1 MKKILNYI
9 QFLLLS
15 ILVLSFGNCYS
26 LSDEMS
32 TEIINLAESEWS
44 IDFNDNPQYA
54 SAEFAHQTWQ
64 TVEVPGNLRRID
76 SSHRGI
82 FWMRKSFELDAENFT
97 SALALTLGKIYDR
110 DEVYLNG
117 KIIGINGKSPEDI
130 HQNEVAFGRLRIYSI
145 PPGLLKQG
153 TNVLAIKINSNF
165 RAYAGIV
172 SGPIGIATLES
183 ATSYLIQNSL
193 DESIFVAVYLFIGI
207 FFIITF
213 VKMKEMKEYLA
224 FSIFIIAFSFFQF
237 TRNEFRFEFSNNFLV
252 FKYLESALL
261 LNMPFFYVHFFQSF
275 FKLPKVKY
283 QNYYFLLNLGF
294 CFLFLAIP
302 NYVFWNNFINIWV
315 INILLILGYSLYISV
330 QKVKEKDRDAII
342 YGIALIYFIYSVM
355 KEILI
360 ERGWIQSESSIEHS
374 VLFYILLV
382 TVALRLRFI
391 VLKIKIQNRFE
402 QLKEIDELREKI
414 FLYMDRILS
423 PSIDESILTTRA
435 LKNNSNPQAIKESVT
450 KIQTIYEE
458 MQYSLDDILEL
469 SRLEVMS
476 EPLSKE
482 TVDFVDFIR
491 TILAMAD
498 VTYTV
503 KVDEKFQI
511 HNSLDLINSLII
523 RLIDFTGFKDVTSID
538 LIVTSDLKNQLHF
551 RFMLY
556 SLDHKKTQKLY
567 KQLNDFTV
575 GGNIHSVRWAI
586 IKEILRLLDG
596 HLEMKLI
603 NKKYVR
609 IDFELQALPLEQ
621 EKKDKPKIEFKQLKL
636 PKFKFNFKLP
646 PFKMP
651 TFKK

>member
-1 MKKILNYI
+1 MKKYLTFFRFLILAASL
-9 QFLLLS
+9 F
-15 ILVLSFGNCYS
+15 VLGNCYAPS
-26 LSDEMS
+26 EELS
-32 TEIINLAESEWS
+32 TEIINLAETEWQV
-44 IDFNDNPQYA
+44 DFEDNAEYA
-54 SAEFAHQTWQ
+54 NFDFSHQNWQ
-64 TVEVPGNLRRID
+64 AVEVPGNLRTVD

-97 SALALTLGKIYDR
+97 SALALTLGIIYDR

-145 PPGLLKQG
+145 PPGLLRKG
-153 TNVLAIKINSNF
+153 NNVLAVKINSNF

-172 SGPIGIATLES
+172 SGPVGIATLES
-183 ATSYLIQNSL
+183 ATSFIIQNSV
-193 DESIFVAVYLFIGI
+193 DDTIFEAVYLFIGV
-207 FFIITF
+207 FFVISF
-213 VKMKEMKEYLA
+213 LKMKEMKEYLA
-224 FSIFIIAFSFFQF
+224 FSIFIISFSILLF
-237 TRNEFRFEFSNNFLV
+237 TKNEFRFEFSNNFLV
-252 FKYLESALL
+252 FKYLESALI
-261 LNMPFFYVHFFQSF
+261 LNMPFFYVQFFQSF
-275 FKLPKVKY
+275 FKLPKIKY
-283 QNYYFLLNLGF
+283 QNYYFLLNLAF
-294 CFLFLAIP
+294 CVLFLVIP

-315 INILLILGYSLYISV
+315 INILLILGYSLYISI

-342 YGIALIYFIYSVM
+342 YSIALVYFIYSVI
-355 KEILI
+355 KEVFLL
-360 ERGWIQSESSIEHS
+360 RVYIQGQSSIEAS

-382 TVALRLRFI
+382 TLALRLRFI
-391 VLKIKIQNRFE
+391 FLKIKIQNRFE
-402 QLKEIDELREKI
+402 QLTEIDQLREKI

-435 LKNNSNPQAIKESVT
+435 LKNNNNPQAVKESLS
-450 KIQTIYEE
+450 KIQVIYDE

-469 SRLEVMS
+469 SRLEVMA

-491 TILAMAD
+491 TILAMAN
-498 VTYTV
+498 VTYTI
-503 KVDEKFQI
+503 KVDDKFQI

-523 RLIDFTGFKDVTSID
+523 RLIDFTGFKDISSID
-538 LIVTSDLKNQLHF
+538 LIVTSDLKNHLHF

-621 EKKDKPKIEFKQLKL
+621 EKVEKPKFELKL
-636 PKFKFNFKLP
+636 PKLKFN
-646 PFKMP
+646 FKMP

>member
-1 MKKILNYI
+1 MMLYLNQCI
-9 QFLLLS
+9 
-15 ILVLSFGNCYS
+15 YS
-26 LSDEMS
+26 LE
-32 TEIINLAESEWS
+32 
-44 IDFNDNPQYA
+44 Y
-54 SAEFAHQTWQ
+54 
-64 TVEVPGNLRRID
+64 
-76 SSHRGI
+76 
-82 FWMRKSFELDAENFT
+82 
-97 SALALTLGKIYDR
+97 
-110 DEVYLNG
+110 
-117 KIIGINGKSPEDI
+117 
-130 HQNEVAFGRLRIYSI
+130 
-145 PPGLLKQG
+145 
-153 TNVLAIKINSNF
+153 
-165 RAYAGIV
+165 
-172 SGPIGIATLES
+172 
-183 ATSYLIQNSL
+183 
-193 DESIFVAVYLFIGI
+193 
-207 FFIITF
+207 FFIISF
-213 VKMKEMKEYLA
+213 IKMKEMKEYLA
-224 FSIFIIAFSFFQF
+224 FSIFIISFSILQF

-252 FKYLESALL
+252 FKYLESALI
-261 LNMPFFYVHFFQSF
+261 LNMPFFYLNFFQIF
-275 FKLPKVKY
+275 FKLPKIKY

-294 CFLFLAIP
+294 CILFLAIP
-302 NYVFWNNFINIWV
+302 NYVFWGNFINIWV
-315 INILLILGYSLYISV
+315 INILLILGYSLFVTI

-342 YGIALIYFIYSVM
+342 YGVALVYFIYSVI
-355 KEILI
+355 KEVFLQ
-360 ERGWIQSESSIEHS
+360 RGYIQGQSSIEAS
-374 VLFYILLV
+374 ILFYILLV

-391 VLKIKIQNRFE
+391 FLKIKIQNRFG

-423 PSIDESILTTRA
+423 PSIDESILTTRV
-435 LKNNSNPQAIKESVT
+435 LKNNNNPQAVKDSIT
-450 KIQTIYEE
+450 KIQVIYDE

-491 TILAMAD
+491 TILAMAN
-498 VTYTV
+498 VTYTI

-523 RLIDFTGFKDVTSID
+523 RLIDFTGFKDISSID
-538 LIVTSDLKNQLHF
+538 LIVTSDLKNHLHF

-567 KQLNDFTV
+567 KQLSDFTV

-621 EKKDKPKIEFKQLKL
+621 EKVEKPKFEFKI
-636 PKFKFNFKLP
+636 PKIKFNFKLP
-646 PFKMP
+646 

>member
-1 MKKILNYI
+1 MKIYI
-9 QFLLLS
+9 NHLRLLLLAAS
-15 ILVLSFGNCYS
+15 LFFLGNCYS
-26 LSDEMS
+26 ASEELS
-32 TEIINLAESEWS
+32 TEIINLAESEWQ
-44 IDFNDNPQYA
+44 IDFEDKTEYA
-54 SAEFAHQTWQ
+54 SFEFPHQSWQ
-64 TVEVPGNLRRID
+64 TIEIPGNLRNVD
-76 SSHRGI
+76 STHRGI

-97 SALALTLGKIYDR
+97 SALALTLGRVYDR

-145 PPGLLKQG
+145 PPGLLRKG
-153 TNVLAIKINSNF
+153 NNLLAVKINSNF

-183 ATSYLIQNSL
+183 ATSYMIQNSV
-193 DESIFVAVYLFIGI
+193 DDVIFEAVYLFIGV
-207 FFIITF
+207 FFIISF
-213 VKMKEMKEYLA
+213 MKMKEMKEYLA
-224 FSIFIIAFSFFQF
+224 FSIFIISFSIFQF
-237 TRNEFRFEFSNNFLV
+237 TRNEFRFEFSNHFLV
-252 FKYLESALL
+252 FKYLESALI
-261 LNMPFFYVHFFQSF
+261 LNMPFFYIHFFQSF
-275 FKLPKVKY
+275 FQLPKVKF

-294 CFLFLAIP
+294 CILFLAIP
-302 NYVFWNNFINIWV
+302 NYVFWSNFINLWI
-315 INILLILGYSLYISV
+315 INILLILAYSLYITI

-342 YGIALIYFIYSVM
+342 YGIALIYFIYSVI
-355 KEILI
+355 KEIFLQ
-360 ERGWIQSESSIEHS
+360 RGYIQGQSSIEAS

-391 VLKIKIQNRFE
+391 FLKIKIQNRFE

-435 LKNNSNPQAIKESVT
+435 LKNNNNPQAIKDSIT
-450 KIQTIYEE
+450 KIQVIYDE

-491 TILAMAD
+491 TILAMAN
-498 VTYTV
+498 VTYTI

-523 RLIDFTGFKDVTSID
+523 RLIDFTGFKDISSID
-538 LIVTSDLKNQLHF
+538 LIVTSDLKNHLHF

-609 IDFELQALPLEQ
+609 IDFELQALPLEH
-621 EKKDKPKIEFKQLKL
+621 EKVEKPKFELKI
-636 PKFKFNFKLP
+636 PKIKFNFKLP
-646 PFKMP
+646 

>member
-1 MKKILNYI
+1 MKIYFNYI
-9 QFLLLS
+9 RLFLLS
-15 ILVLSFGNCYS
+15 AAMIFFGNCYAPS
-26 LSDEMS
+26 EELS
-32 TEIINLAESEWS
+32 TEIINLAETEWQV
-44 IDFNDNPQYA
+44 DFEDKPEYA
-54 SAEFAHQTWQ
+54 NFEYSHQNWQ
-64 TVEVPGNLRRID
+64 AVEVPGNLRAVD
-76 SSHRGI
+76 SSHRGV

-97 SALALTLGKIYDR
+97 SALALTLGIVYDR

-145 PPGLLKQG
+145 PPGLLRKG
-153 TNVLAIKINSNF
+153 NNVLAVKINSNF

-172 SGPIGIATLES
+172 SGPVGIATLES
-183 ATSYLIQNSL
+183 ATSFIIQHSV
-193 DESIFVAVYLFIGI
+193 DDTIFEAVYLFIGV
-207 FFIITF
+207 FFIISF
-213 VKMKEMKEYLA
+213 LKMKEMKEYLT
-224 FSIFIIAFSFFQF
+224 FSIFIISFAIFQF
-237 TRNEFRFEFSNNFLV
+237 TKNEFRFDFSNHFLV
-252 FKYLESALL
+252 FKYLESALI
-261 LNMPFFYVHFFQSF
+261 LNMPFFYVQFFQSF

-294 CFLFLAIP
+294 CILFLVIP

-315 INILLILGYSLYISV
+315 INILLILGYSLYISI

-342 YGIALIYFIYSVM
+342 YGIALVYFIYCVI
-355 KEILI
+355 KEIFLQ
-360 ERGWIQSESSIEHS
+360 RGYIQGQSSIEAS

-382 TVALRLRFI
+382 TLALRLRFI
-391 VLKIKIQNRFE
+391 FLKIKIQNRFE
-402 QLKEIDELREKI
+402 QLTEIDQLREKI

-435 LKNNSNPQAIKESVT
+435 LKNNNNPQAIKDSVT
-450 KIQTIYEE
+450 KIQIIYDE

-469 SRLEVMS
+469 SRLEVMA

-491 TILAMAD
+491 TILAMAN
-498 VTYTV
+498 VTYTI
-503 KVDEKFQI
+503 KVDDKFQI

-523 RLIDFTGFKDVTSID
+523 RLIDFTGFKDISSID
-538 LIVTSDLKNQLHF
+538 LIVTSDLKNHLHF

-621 EKKDKPKIEFKQLKL
+621 EKADKPKFELKL
-636 PKFKFNFKLP
+636 PKLKFNFKLP
-646 PFKMP
+646 

>member
-1 MKKILNYI
+1 MKKYLTIFR
-9 QFLLLS
+9 FLTLAASLF
-15 ILVLSFGNCYS
+15 VLGNCYAPS
-26 LSDEMS
+26 EELS
-32 TEIINLAESEWS
+32 TEIINLAETEWQV
-44 IDFNDNPQYA
+44 DFEDNAEYA
-54 SAEFAHQTWQ
+54 NFDFSHQNWQ
-64 TVEVPGNLRRID
+64 AVEVPGNLRTVD

-97 SALALTLGKIYDR
+97 SALALTLGIIYDR

-145 PPGLLKQG
+145 PPGLLRKG
-153 TNVLAIKINSNF
+153 NNVLAVKINSNF

-172 SGPIGIATLES
+172 SGPVGIATLES
-183 ATSYLIQNSL
+183 ATSFIIQNSV
-193 DESIFVAVYLFIGI
+193 DDTIFEAVYLFIGV
-207 FFIITF
+207 FFVISF
-213 VKMKEMKEYLA
+213 LKMKEMKEYLA
-224 FSIFIIAFSFFQF
+224 FSIFIISFSILLF
-237 TRNEFRFEFSNNFLV
+237 TKNEFRFEFSNNFLV
-252 FKYLESALL
+252 FKYLESALI
-261 LNMPFFYVHFFQSF
+261 LNMPFFYVQFFQSF
-275 FKLPKVKY
+275 FKLPKIKY
-283 QNYYFLLNLGF
+283 QNYYFLLNLAF
-294 CFLFLAIP
+294 CVLFLVIP

-315 INILLILGYSLYISV
+315 INILLILGYSLYISI

-342 YGIALIYFIYSVM
+342 YSIALVYFIYSVI
-355 KEILI
+355 KEVFLL
-360 ERGWIQSESSIEHS
+360 RGYIQGQSSIEAS

-382 TVALRLRFI
+382 TLALRLRFI
-391 VLKIKIQNRFE
+391 FLKIKIQNRFE
-402 QLKEIDELREKI
+402 QLTEIDQLREKI

-435 LKNNSNPQAIKESVT
+435 LKNNNNPQAVKESLS
-450 KIQTIYEE
+450 KIQVIYDE

-469 SRLEVMS
+469 SRLEVMA

-491 TILAMAD
+491 TILAMAN
-498 VTYTV
+498 VTYTI
-503 KVDEKFQI
+503 KVDDKFQI

-523 RLIDFTGFKDVTSID
+523 RLIDFTGFKDISSID
-538 LIVTSDLKNQLHF
+538 LIVTSDLKNHLHF

-621 EKKDKPKIEFKQLKL
+621 EKVEKPKFELKL
-636 PKFKFNFKLP
+636 PKLKFN
-646 PFKMP
+646 FKMP

>member
-1 MKKILNYI
+1 MKKYLTFFR
-9 QFLLLS
+9 FLTLAASLF
-15 ILVLSFGNCYS
+15 VLGNCYAPS
-26 LSDEMS
+26 EELS
-32 TEIINLAESEWS
+32 TEIINLAETEWQVNFEDNAEYANF
-44 IDFNDNPQYA
+44 DF
-54 SAEFAHQTWQ
+54 SHQNWQ
-64 TVEVPGNLRRID
+64 AVEVPGNLRTVD

-97 SALALTLGKIYDR
+97 SALALTLGIIYDR

-145 PPGLLKQG
+145 PPGLLRKG
-153 TNVLAIKINSNF
+153 NNVLAVKINSNF

-172 SGPIGIATLES
+172 SGPVGIATLES
-183 ATSYLIQNSL
+183 ATSFVIQNSV
-193 DESIFVAVYLFIGI
+193 DDTIFEAVYLFIGI
-207 FFIITF
+207 FFIISF
-213 VKMKEMKEYLA
+213 LKMKEMKEYLT
-224 FSIFIIAFSFFQF
+224 FSIFIISFSILLF
-237 TRNEFRFEFSNNFLV
+237 TKNEFRFEFSNNFLV
-252 FKYLESALL
+252 FKYLESALI
-261 LNMPFFYVHFFQSF
+261 LNMPFFYVQFFQSF
-275 FKLPKVKY
+275 FKLPKIKY
-283 QNYYFLLNLGF
+283 QNYYFLVNLAF
-294 CFLFLAIP
+294 CVLFLVIP

-315 INILLILGYSLYISV
+315 INILLILGYSLYISI

-342 YGIALIYFIYSVM
+342 YSIALVYFIYSVI
-355 KEILI
+355 KEVFLL
-360 ERGWIQSESSIEHS
+360 RGYIQGQSSIEAS

-382 TVALRLRFI
+382 TLALRLRFI
-391 VLKIKIQNRFE
+391 FLKIKIQNRFE
-402 QLKEIDELREKI
+402 QLTEIDQLREKI

-435 LKNNSNPQAIKESVT
+435 LKNNNNPQAVKESLS
-450 KIQTIYEE
+450 KIQVIYDE

-469 SRLEVMS
+469 SRLEVMA

-491 TILAMAD
+491 TILAMAN
-498 VTYTV
+498 VTYTI
-503 KVDEKFQI
+503 KVDDKFQI

-523 RLIDFTGFKDVTSID
+523 RLIDFTGFKDISSID
-538 LIVTSDLKNQLHF
+538 LIVTSDLKNHLHF

-621 EKKDKPKIEFKQLKL
+621 EKVDKPKFELKL
-636 PKFKFNFKLP
+636 PKLKFN
-646 PFKMP
+646 FKMP

>member
-1 MKKILNYI
+1 MKTYLNYI
-9 QFLLLS
+9 RLFLLVS
-15 ILVLSFGNCYS
+15 SFFILGNCYPISEEISSEIIS
-26 LSDEMS
+26 LS
-32 TEIINLAESEWS
+32 ESEWY
-44 IDFNDNPQYA
+44 INYEDNAEYA
-54 SAEFAHQTWQ
+54 NAQFSHQNWQ
-64 TVEVPGNLRRID
+64 TVDVPGNVRTLD

-145 PPGLLKQG
+145 PPGLLVKG
-153 TNVLAIKINSNF
+153 SNILAVKINSNF

-172 SGPIGIATLES
+172 SGPVGIATLES
-183 ATSYLIQNSL
+183 ANSYQIQSSL
-193 DESIFVAVYLFIGI
+193 DNLIFDAVYLFIGV
-207 FFIITF
+207 FFIISF
-213 VKMKEMKEYLA
+213 LKMKEMKEYLA
-224 FSIFIIAFSFFQF
+224 FSIFIIAFSIFQF
-237 TRNEFRFEFSNNFLV
+237 TRNEFRFAVSNHFLF
-252 FKYLESALL
+252 FKYFESAIL
-261 LNMPFFYVHFFQSF
+261 LNMPFFYVNFFQSF
-275 FKLPKVKY
+275 FQLPKIKY
-283 QNYYFLLNLGF
+283 QNYYFLLNLAF
-294 CFLFLAIP
+294 CGLFLVIP

-315 INILLILGYSLYISV
+315 INILLILGYSLFV
-330 QKVKEKDRDAII
+330 TAKRVNEKDRDAII
-342 YGIALIYFIYSVM
+342 YGIALIYFIYSVV

-360 ERGWIQSESSIEHS
+360 QRGWSQSESSIESS

-391 VLKIKIQNRFE
+391 FLKIKIQNRFE
-402 QLKEIDELREKI
+402 QLKEIDQLREKI

-423 PSIDESILTTRA
+423 PSLDESILMTRA
-435 LKNNSNPQAIKESVT
+435 LKNHNNPEMLKESLT
-450 KIQTIYEE
+450 KIQTIYDE

-491 TILAMAD
+491 TILAMAS

-538 LIVTSDLKNQLHF
+538 LIVTSDLKNHLHF

-556 SLDHKKTQKLY
+556 SLDHKKTKKLY

-603 NKKYVR
+603 NRKYVR
-609 IDFELQALPLEQ
+609 IDFELQALPLQE
-621 EKKDKPKIEFKQLKL
+621 EKKDKPKFELKL
-636 PKFKFNFKLP
+636 PKLNIKMPNIKF
-646 PFKMP
+646 P

>member
-1 MKKILNYI
+1 MKKYLTFFRFLILAASL
-9 QFLLLS
+9 F
-15 ILVLSFGNCYS
+15 VLGNCYAPS
-26 LSDEMS
+26 EELS
-32 TEIINLAESEWS
+32 TEIINLAETEWQV
-44 IDFNDNPQYA
+44 DFEDNAEYA
-54 SAEFAHQTWQ
+54 NFDFSHQNWQ
-64 TVEVPGNLRRID
+64 AVEVPGNLRTVD

-97 SALALTLGKIYDR
+97 SALALTLGIIYDR

-145 PPGLLKQG
+145 PPGLLRKG
-153 TNVLAIKINSNF
+153 NNVLAIKINSNF

-172 SGPIGIATLES
+172 SGPVGIATLES
-183 ATSYLIQNSL
+183 ATSFIIQNSV
-193 DESIFVAVYLFIGI
+193 DDTIFEAVYLFIGV
-207 FFIITF
+207 FFVISF
-213 VKMKEMKEYLA
+213 LKMKEMKEYLA
-224 FSIFIIAFSFFQF
+224 FSIFIISFSILLF
-237 TRNEFRFEFSNNFLV
+237 TKNEFRFEFSNNFLV
-252 FKYLESALL
+252 FKYLESALI
-261 LNMPFFYVHFFQSF
+261 LNMPFFYVQFFQSF
-275 FKLPKVKY
+275 FKLPKIKY
-283 QNYYFLLNLGF
+283 QNYYFLLNLAF
-294 CFLFLAIP
+294 CVLFLVIP

-315 INILLILGYSLYISV
+315 INILLILGYSLYISI

-342 YGIALIYFIYSVM
+342 YSIALVYFIYSVI
-355 KEILI
+355 KEVFLL
-360 ERGWIQSESSIEHS
+360 RGYIQGQSSIEAS

-382 TVALRLRFI
+382 TLALRLRFI
-391 VLKIKIQNRFE
+391 FLKIKIQNRFE
-402 QLKEIDELREKI
+402 QLTEIDQLREKI

-435 LKNNSNPQAIKESVT
+435 LKNNNNPQAVKESLS
-450 KIQTIYEE
+450 KIQVIYDE

-469 SRLEVMS
+469 SRLEVMA

-491 TILAMAD
+491 TILAMAN
-498 VTYTV
+498 VTYTI
-503 KVDEKFQI
+503 KVDDKFQI

-523 RLIDFTGFKDVTSID
+523 RLIDFTGFKDISSID
-538 LIVTSDLKNQLHF
+538 LIVTSDLKNHLHF

-621 EKKDKPKIEFKQLKL
+621 EKVEKPKFELKL
-636 PKFKFNFKLP
+636 PKLKFN
-646 PFKMP
+646 FKMP

>member
-1 MKKILNYI
+1 MKKYLKYT
-9 QFLLLS
+9 QLLLLN
-15 ILVLSFGNCYS
+15 LVFIFFGNCYPISEENSSEILS
-26 LSDEMS
+26 LSD
-32 TEIINLAESEWS
+32 SEWY
-44 IDFNDNPQYA
+44 INFEDK
-54 SAEFAHQTWQ
+54 AEFAGAEFSHQGWQ
-64 TVEVPGNLRRID
+64 TLEVPGNVRTTE
-76 SSHRGI
+76 SSHRGV
-82 FWMRKSFELDAENFT
+82 FWLRKSFELDAENFT

-130 HQNEVAFGRLRIYSI
+130 QQNEVAYGRLRIYSI
-145 PPGLLKQG
+145 PPGLLLKG

-172 SGPIGIATLES
+172 SGPVGIATLES
-183 ATSYLIQNSL
+183 ATSYLIQSSL
-193 DESIFVAVYLFIGI
+193 DNLIFDAVYLFIGV
-207 FFIITF
+207 FFIISF
-213 VKMKEMKEYLA
+213 LKMKEMKEYLA
-224 FSIFIIAFSFFQF
+224 FSIFIIAFSFLQF
-237 TRNEFRFEFSNNFLV
+237 TRNEFRFAVSNHFLF
-252 FKYLESALL
+252 FKYLESALI
-261 LNMPFFYVHFFQSF
+261 LNMPFFYIHFFQSF
-275 FKLPKVKY
+275 FRLPKVKY
-283 QNYYFLLNLGF
+283 QNYYFLLNLAF
-294 CFLFLAIP
+294 CILFLVIP
-302 NYVFWNNFINIWV
+302 NYVFWTNFINFWV
-315 INILLILGYSLYISV
+315 INILLILGYSLFVTV
-330 QKVKEKDRDAII
+330 QKVREKDRDAII
-342 YGIALIYFIYSVM
+342 YGVALVYFIYSVF

-360 ERGWIQSESSIEHS
+360 QRGWTQSDSSIESS

-391 VLKIKIQNRFE
+391 FLKIKIQNRFE
-402 QLKEIDELREKI
+402 QLKEIDQLREKI

-423 PSIDESILTTRA
+423 PSIDESILMTRA
-435 LKNNSNPQAIKESVT
+435 IKNHNNPENQKESLI
-450 KIQTIYEE
+450 KIQTIYDE

-491 TILAMAD
+491 TILAQAD
-498 VTYTV
+498 LTYTV
-503 KVDEKFQI
+503 KVDERFKI

-523 RLIDFTGFKDVTSID
+523 RLIDFTGFKDVNSID
-538 LIVTSDLKNQLHF
+538 LIVTSDLKDHLHF

-609 IDFELQALPLEQ
+609 IDFELLALPLEQ
-621 EKKDKPKIEFKQLKL
+621 EKVNKPKVEFKT
-636 PKFKFNFKLP
+636 PKFNFKISDIK
-646 PFKMP
+646 FP

>member
-1 MKKILNYI
+1 MKKYI
-9 QFLLLS
+9 NHLRLFLLAA
-15 ILVLSFGNCYS
+15 ILFFFGNCYS
-26 LSDEMS
+26 ASEDLS
-32 TEIINLAESEWS
+32 TEIINLSESEWS
-44 IDFNDNPQYA
+44 IDFEDKAEYA
-54 SAEFAHQTWQ
+54 SLEYSHQNWATI
-64 TVEVPGNLRRID
+64 EIPGNQRNVD
-76 SSHRGI
+76 SSHRGV

-97 SALALTLGKIYDR
+97 SALALTLGRVYDR

-145 PPGLLKQG
+145 PPGLLRKG
-153 TNVLAIKINSNF
+153 NNVLAVKINSNF
-165 RAYAGIV
+165 RAYSGIV
-172 SGPIGIATLES
+172 SGPVGIATLES
-183 ATSYLIQNSL
+183 ATSYVIQNSL
-193 DESIFVAVYLFIGI
+193 DDVIFESVYLFIGI
-207 FFIITF
+207 FFIISF
-213 VKMKEMKEYLA
+213 IKMKEMKEYLA
-224 FSIFIIAFSFFQF
+224 FSIFIISFSILQF

-252 FKYLESALL
+252 FKYLESALI
-261 LNMPFFYVHFFQSF
+261 LNMPFFYLNFFQIF
-275 FKLPKVKY
+275 FKLPKIKY

-294 CFLFLAIP
+294 CILFLAIP
-302 NYVFWNNFINIWV
+302 NYVFWGNFINIWV
-315 INILLILGYSLYISV
+315 INILLILGYSLFVTI

-342 YGIALIYFIYSVM
+342 YGVALVYFIYSVI
-355 KEILI
+355 KEVFLQ
-360 ERGWIQSESSIEHS
+360 RGYIQGQSSIEAS
-374 VLFYILLV
+374 ILFYILLV

-391 VLKIKIQNRFE
+391 FLKIKIQNRFG

-423 PSIDESILTTRA
+423 PSIDESILTTRV
-435 LKNNSNPQAIKESVT
+435 LKNNNNPQAVKDSIT
-450 KIQTIYEE
+450 KIQVIYDE

-491 TILAMAD
+491 TILAMAN
-498 VTYTV
+498 VTYTI

-523 RLIDFTGFKDVTSID
+523 RLIDFTGFKDISSID
-538 LIVTSDLKNQLHF
+538 LIVTSDLKNHLHF

-567 KQLNDFTV
+567 KQLSDFTV

-621 EKKDKPKIEFKQLKL
+621 EKVEKPKFELKI
-636 PKFKFNFKLP
+636 PKIKFNFKLP
-646 PFKMP
+646 

>member
-1 MKKILNYI
+1 MKIYFNYLRL
-9 QFLLLS
+9 FLLAACL
-15 ILVLSFGNCYS
+15 LFFGNCYAPS
-26 LSDEMS
+26 EELS
-32 TEIINLAESEWS
+32 TEIINLAETEWQV
-44 IDFNDNPQYA
+44 DFEDKPEYA
-54 SAEFAHQTWQ
+54 NFEYSHQNWQ
-64 TVEVPGNLRRID
+64 AVEVPGNLRAVD
-76 SSHRGI
+76 SSHRGV

-97 SALALTLGKIYDR
+97 SALALTLGIVYDR

-145 PPGLLKQG
+145 PPGLLRKG
-153 TNVLAIKINSNF
+153 NNVLAVKINSNF

-172 SGPIGIATLES
+172 SGPVGIATLES
-183 ATSYLIQNSL
+183 ATSFIIQHSV
-193 DESIFVAVYLFIGI
+193 DDTIFEAVYLFIGV
-207 FFIITF
+207 FFIISF
-213 VKMKEMKEYLA
+213 LKMKEMKEYLT
-224 FSIFIIAFSFFQF
+224 FSIFIISFAIFQF
-237 TRNEFRFEFSNNFLV
+237 TKNEFRFDFSNHFLV
-252 FKYLESALL
+252 FKYLESALI
-261 LNMPFFYVHFFQSF
+261 LNMPFFYVQFFQSF

-294 CFLFLAIP
+294 CILFLAIP

-315 INILLILGYSLYISV
+315 INILLILGYSLYISI

-342 YGIALIYFIYSVM
+342 YGIALVYFIYSVI
-355 KEILI
+355 KEIFLQ
-360 ERGWIQSESSIEHS
+360 RGYIQGQSSIEAS

-382 TVALRLRFI
+382 TLALRLRFI
-391 VLKIKIQNRFE
+391 FLKIKIQNRFE
-402 QLKEIDELREKI
+402 QLTEIDQLREKI

-435 LKNNSNPQAIKESVT
+435 LKNNNNPQAIKDSVT
-450 KIQTIYEE
+450 KIQVIYDE

-469 SRLEVMS
+469 SRLEVMA

-491 TILAMAD
+491 TILAMAN
-498 VTYTV
+498 VTYTI
-503 KVDEKFQI
+503 KVDDKFQI

-523 RLIDFTGFKDVTSID
+523 RLIDFTGFKDISSID
-538 LIVTSDLKNQLHF
+538 LIVTSDLKNHLHF

-621 EKKDKPKIEFKQLKL
+621 EKVDKPKFELKL
-636 PKFKFNFKLP
+636 PKLKFNFKLP
-646 PFKMP
+646 

>member
-1 MKKILNYI
+1 MKKYLTFFR
-9 QFLLLS
+9 FLTLAASLF
-15 ILVLSFGNCYS
+15 VLGNCYAPS
-26 LSDEMS
+26 EELS
-32 TEIINLAESEWS
+32 TEIINLAETEWQV
-44 IDFNDNPQYA
+44 DFEDNAEYA
-54 SAEFAHQTWQ
+54 NFDFSHQNWQ
-64 TVEVPGNLRRID
+64 AVEVPGNLRTVD

-97 SALALTLGKIYDR
+97 SALALTLGIIYDR

-145 PPGLLKQG
+145 PPGLLRKG
-153 TNVLAIKINSNF
+153 NNVLAVKINSNF

-172 SGPIGIATLES
+172 SGPVGIATLES
-183 ATSYLIQNSL
+183 ATSFIIQNSV
-193 DESIFVAVYLFIGI
+193 DDTIFEAVYLFIGI
-207 FFIITF
+207 FFVISF
-213 VKMKEMKEYLA
+213 LKMKEMKEYLA
-224 FSIFIIAFSFFQF
+224 FSIFIISFSILLF
-237 TRNEFRFEFSNNFLV
+237 TKNEFRFEFSHNFLV
-252 FKYLESALL
+252 FKYLESALI
-261 LNMPFFYVHFFQSF
+261 LNMPFFYVQFFQSF
-275 FKLPKVKY
+275 FKLSKIKY
-283 QNYYFLLNLGF
+283 QNYYFLLNLAF
-294 CFLFLAIP
+294 CVLFLVIP

-315 INILLILGYSLYISV
+315 INILLILGYSLYVSI

-342 YGIALIYFIYSVM
+342 YSVALVYFIYSVI
-355 KEILI
+355 KEVFLL
-360 ERGWIQSESSIEHS
+360 RGYIQGQSSIEAS

-382 TVALRLRFI
+382 TMALRLRFI
-391 VLKIKIQNRFE
+391 FLKIKIQNRFE
-402 QLKEIDELREKI
+402 QLTEIDQLREKI

-435 LKNNSNPQAIKESVT
+435 LKNNNNPQAVKESLS
-450 KIQTIYEE
+450 KIQVIYDE

-469 SRLEVMS
+469 SRLEVMA

-491 TILAMAD
+491 TILAMAN
-498 VTYTV
+498 VTYTI
-503 KVDEKFQI
+503 KVDDKFQI

-523 RLIDFTGFKDVTSID
+523 RLIDFTGFKDISSID
-538 LIVTSDLKNQLHF
+538 LIVTSDLKNHLHF

-621 EKKDKPKIEFKQLKL
+621 EKVEKPKFELKL
-636 PKFKFNFKLP
+636 PKLKFN
-646 PFKMP
+646 FKMP